1 MNDYKKLEKIQ
12 CAIQNASDEM
22 REYINFHHKHDGG
35 CSVEFESASE
45 GLKKALVL
53 VDQIIEEDWN

>member
-1 MNDYKKLEKIQ
+1 MNDYKRLEKIQ

-22 REYINFHHKHDGG
+22 REYINFHHKHDDG
-35 CSVEFESASE
+35 CSVEFESASD
-45 GLKKALVL
+45 GLKEALVL

>member
-1 MNDYKKLEKIQ
+1 MNDYKKIDKIQ

-35 CSVEFESASE
+35 CSVEFESASD
-45 GLKKALVL
+45 GLKEALVL
-53 VDQIIEEDWN
+53 VAQIIEEDWN

>member
-1 MNDYKKLEKIQ
+1 MNDYKRLEKIQ

-35 CSVEFESASE
+35 CSVEFESASD
-45 GLKKALVL
+45 GLKEALVL

>member
-1 MNDYKKLEKIQ
+1 VNDYKRLEKIQ

-35 CSVEFESASE
+35 CSVEFESASD
-45 GLKKALVL
+45 GLKEALVL

>member
-35 CSVEFESASE
+35 CSVEFESASD
-45 GLKKALVL
+45 GLKEALVL